1 MGKFLDAKKKHNFIN
16 KTKNPHTITGIDFK
30 IIFIIFN
37 VVVCIDQIFARIPM
51 SDFLGELVE

>member
-1 MGKFLDAKKKHNFIN
+1 MGNSLDAKKKHNFIN

-37 VVVCIDQIFARIPM
+37 IVFCIDLISM
-51 SDFLGELVE
+51 SDFLGELVKWWKQ